1 MKDNRLKQFFR
12 ILDEVDAYARI
23 GGKVGFDM
31 QCCAPPEGMER
42 AGEDMAVLGQQI
54 HKLTHSKKYVSLLNS
69 LHEDPGDATPVQRRT
84 IQLLWENWAKTKNQT
99 AQYAFSRDTALT
111 RAYGAWLQA
120 KQKADFSLFR
130 NSLKDVVDYTRSDID
145 LRDEKKSTYY
155 NSCLDDFEKGE
166 G

>member
-1 MKDNRLKQFFR
+1 MKDNRLKQLFR

-31 QCCAPPEGMER
+31 QCCAPPEGLER

-54 HKLTHSKKYVSLLNS
+54 HKLTHSRKYVSLLNS

-99 AQYAFSRDTALT
+99 AKYAFSRETALN
-111 RAYGAWLQA
+111 RAYGAWLEA
-120 KQKADFSLFR
+120 KQKSDFSLFR

-155 NSCLDDFEKGE
+155 NLSGRF
-166 G
+166 